1 MIYIFTEDSRDGKEL
16 IESVV
21 KILYPDYDIKV
32 DTLQGIYNAVNKLKD
47 KIEQNNID
55 FNNDYIIVVID
66 NILENIDIKD
76 LNIFCRQY
84 SNIKLINT
92 QSFEVEILRVDDIEY
107 LGDVSEYN
115 KYFRKLKNIT
125 NTTAMTMKVKNDEVY
140 EPLINKAVE
149 LKRKKRSRYSDAQI
163 LASISIETISKLIL
177 NKVFAGN
184 ANLKPISGNCW
195 KNNCCIRKSNECIL
209 SIIDVEKIQKEEKIK
224 SSNSLYKLQV
234 LMANTIY
241 LSVLKEIDRIIGEN
255 ISDSLA
261 GKLSDLYKTNVY
273 NAEKISYHKSFIS

>member
-66 NILENIDIKD
+66 NILENIDIRQDIKD
-76 LNIFCRQY
+76 LNIFCRKY

-184 ANLKPISGNCW
+184 ANLKPI
-195 KNNCCIRKSNECIL
+195 
-209 SIIDVEKIQKEEKIK
+209 
-224 SSNSLYKLQV
+224 
-234 LMANTIY
+234 
-241 LSVLKEIDRIIGEN
+241 
-255 ISDSLA
+255 
-261 GKLSDLYKTNVY
+261 
-273 NAEKISYHKSFIS
+273 

>member
-1 MIYIFTEDSRDGKEL
+1 MISMREKNMIYIFTEDSRDGKEL

-66 NILENIDIKD
+66 NILENIDIRQDIKD
-76 LNIFCRQY
+76 LNIFCRKY

-163 LASISIETISKLIL
+163 LASISKLIL

-184 ANLKPISGNCW
+184 ANLKPI
-195 KNNCCIRKSNECIL
+195 
-209 SIIDVEKIQKEEKIK
+209 
-224 SSNSLYKLQV
+224 
-234 LMANTIY
+234 
-241 LSVLKEIDRIIGEN
+241 
-255 ISDSLA
+255 
-261 GKLSDLYKTNVY
+261 
-273 NAEKISYHKSFIS
+273 

>member
-66 NILENIDIKD
+66 NILENIDIRQDIKD

-163 LASISIETISKLIL
+163 LASISKLIL

-209 SIIDVEKIQKEEKIK
+209 SIIDVEKIQKEEK
-224 SSNSLYKLQV
+224 
-234 LMANTIY
+234 
-241 LSVLKEIDRIIGEN
+241 LKAVI
-255 ISDSLA
+255 
-261 GKLSDLYKTNVY
+261 VY
-273 NAEKISYHKSFIS
+273 ISYRY

>member
-1 MIYIFTEDSRDGKEL
+1 MREKNMIYIFTEDSRDGKEL

-66 NILENIDIKD
+66 NILENIDIRQDIKD
-76 LNIFCRQY
+76 LNIFCRKY

-163 LASISIETISKLIL
+163 LASISKLIL

-184 ANLKPISGNCW
+184 ANLKPI
-195 KNNCCIRKSNECIL
+195 
-209 SIIDVEKIQKEEKIK
+209 
-224 SSNSLYKLQV
+224 
-234 LMANTIY
+234 
-241 LSVLKEIDRIIGEN
+241 
-255 ISDSLA
+255 
-261 GKLSDLYKTNVY
+261 
-273 NAEKISYHKSFIS
+273 

>member
-66 NILENIDIKD
+66 NILENIDIRQDIKD

-184 ANLKPISGNCW
+184 ANLKPISGNC
-195 KNNCCIRKSNECIL
+195 
-209 SIIDVEKIQKEEKIK
+209 
-224 SSNSLYKLQV
+224 
-234 LMANTIY
+234 
-241 LSVLKEIDRIIGEN
+241 
-255 ISDSLA
+255 
-261 GKLSDLYKTNVY
+261 
-273 NAEKISYHKSFIS
+273 

>member
-66 NILENIDIKD
+66 NILENIDIRQDIKD
-76 LNIFCRQY
+76 LNIFCRKY

-125 NTTAMTMKVKNDEVY
+125 NTTVMTMKVKNDEVY

-163 LASISIETISKLIL
+163 LASISKLIL

-184 ANLKPISGNCW
+184 ANLKPI
-195 KNNCCIRKSNECIL
+195 
-209 SIIDVEKIQKEEKIK
+209 
-224 SSNSLYKLQV
+224 
-234 LMANTIY
+234 
-241 LSVLKEIDRIIGEN
+241 
-255 ISDSLA
+255 
-261 GKLSDLYKTNVY
+261 
-273 NAEKISYHKSFIS
+273 

>member
-66 NILENIDIKD
+66 NILENIDIRQDIKD

-184 ANLKPISGNCW
+184 ANLKPI
-195 KNNCCIRKSNECIL
+195 
-209 SIIDVEKIQKEEKIK
+209 
-224 SSNSLYKLQV
+224 
-234 LMANTIY
+234 
-241 LSVLKEIDRIIGEN
+241 
-255 ISDSLA
+255 
-261 GKLSDLYKTNVY
+261 
-273 NAEKISYHKSFIS
+273 

>member
-66 NILENIDIKD
+66 NILENIDIRQDIKD
-76 LNIFCRQY
+76 LNIFCRKY

-163 LASISIETISKLIL
+163 LASISKLIL

-184 ANLKPISGNCW
+184 ANLKPD
-195 KNNCCIRKSNECIL
+195 RKS
-209 SIIDVEKIQKEEKIK
+209 V
-224 SSNSLYKLQV
+224 V
-234 LMANTIY
+234 
-241 LSVLKEIDRIIGEN
+241 
-255 ISDSLA
+255 
-261 GKLSDLYKTNVY
+261 
-273 NAEKISYHKSFIS
+273 

>member
-66 NILENIDIKD
+66 NILENIDIRQDIKD
-76 LNIFCRQY
+76 INIFCRQY

-184 ANLKPISGNCW
+184 ANLKPI
-195 KNNCCIRKSNECIL
+195 
-209 SIIDVEKIQKEEKIK
+209 
-224 SSNSLYKLQV
+224 
-234 LMANTIY
+234 
-241 LSVLKEIDRIIGEN
+241 
-255 ISDSLA
+255 
-261 GKLSDLYKTNVY
+261 
-273 NAEKISYHKSFIS
+273 

>member
-66 NILENIDIKD
+66 NILENIDIRQDIKD

-184 ANLKPISGNCW
+184 ENLKPISCKYW
-195 KNNCCIRKSNECIL
+195 KNN
-209 SIIDVEKIQKEEKIK
+209 
-224 SSNSLYKLQV
+224 
-234 LMANTIY
+234 
-241 LSVLKEIDRIIGEN
+241 
-255 ISDSLA
+255 
-261 GKLSDLYKTNVY
+261 
-273 NAEKISYHKSFIS
+273 